1 MQQKIIEGE
10 DFRRLQLL
18 QLDMLVEFDRVC
30 KINNIKYQIWGGT
43 LLGAI
48 RHQGFIPWDDDSDII
63 MLREEYEKFKKVA
76 NQLNPDICFFQNHQ
90 TDSEY
95 RWGYGKLRRTGTK
108 YIRTGQEHI
117 KCKTGVFTDI
127 LPLDD
132 VPKSTIGQML
142 QDFHCYCLRKIL
154 WSEVARVNS
163 KGFWKIWFTIL
174 SKIPTRFVFTQL
186 SWYENKSKNSRN
198 RKVRTLT
205 YTSIGKLYYKHPLKD
220 RYGMPKEWF
229 LRTQEYDFEK
239 KKLLGLK
246 DYDEALTFLFGDY
259 MTLPPE
265 DKRDPH
271 APVSDYEF

>member
-174 SKIPTRFVFTQL
+174 
-186 SWYENKSKNSRN
+186 
-198 RKVRTLT
+198 
-205 YTSIGKLYYKHPLKD
+205 
-220 RYGMPKEWF
+220 
-229 LRTQEYDFEK
+229 
-239 KKLLGLK
+239 
-246 DYDEALTFLFGDY
+246 
-259 MTLPPE
+259 
-265 DKRDPH
+265 
-271 APVSDYEF
+271 